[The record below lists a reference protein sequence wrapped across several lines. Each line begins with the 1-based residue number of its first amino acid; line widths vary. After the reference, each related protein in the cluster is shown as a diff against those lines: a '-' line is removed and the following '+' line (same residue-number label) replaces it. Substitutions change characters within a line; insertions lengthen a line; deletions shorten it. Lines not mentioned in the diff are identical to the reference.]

1 MMNMFNR
8 MFFWCHFLDEYNC
21 SQVGGDTDPRL
32 IFTKKLFS
40 NKYNSSE
47 NFEKARGD
55 PLPDQHLHRLH
66 HRQLPHNKDHSKCL
80 GDCSQVKHRQSLFY
94 LQIRNRNVSYLLPPC
109 EIHVLGWLVQTLPK
123 EIWDRTSSWLSVVS
137 WVLVQESTSDRRSK
151 SWANRESKILSSIQ
165 PFLNNPKS
173 LPCGIY
179 PFVAIISSIVQFSMC
194 SKGILWLDHRNK
206 NL

>member
-1 MMNMFNR
+1 MNIIV
-8 MFFWCHFLDEYNC
+8 
-21 SQVGGDTDPRL
+21 VGGGLDPRL
-32 IFTKKLFS
+32 IFTKKLYS
-40 NKYNSSE
+40 NNYNSSE

-55 PLPDQHLHRLH
+55 SLPDQHLHRLH
-66 HRQLPHNKDHSKCL
+66 HRQLPHNKDHSKRL

-151 SWANRESKILSSIQ
+151 SWANKESKILSTIQ